1 VSGVTFVDEKTGVA
15 NYFGS
20 TSTIDLL
27 KSFHEAVHQTVQVVL
42 DHAPSSGADE
52 RASKRQRREA
62 IEHPINSDASRDFRI
77 QDIYASP
84 TVRRATGWWPSG
96 NLIEVHLD
104 HFFGI
109 VYSTI
114 PIFDE
119 KVFRTTFG
127 RFANASESSQSLQ
140 WECLTYSILA
150 LGALYSPNDT
160 ECAARYFAEAQG
172 LLGSLLGVSALRTA
186 QAALLMVCL
195 PLLCQVDCID
205 KIIGRICSLYG
216 STQPY
221 VHPTCAMLTC

>member
-20 TSTIDLL
+20 ISTIDLL
-27 KSFHEAVHQTVQVVL
+27 KSFHEAVHETGQEVL
-42 DHAPSSGADE
+42 DHAPTSGADE
-52 RASKRQRREA
+52 RASKRRRREA
-62 IEHPINSDASRDFRI
+62 NEHPINSDACPNFRI

-96 NLIEVHLD
+96 NLVEVHLD
-104 HFFGI
+104 YFFGI
-109 VYSTI
+109 IYSTI

-119 KVFRTTFG
+119 KVFRATFR
-127 RFANASESSQSLQ
+127 RFENTSESPQSKQ
-140 WECLTYSILA
+140 WECLTYSVLA

-172 LLGSLLGVSALRTA
+172 LLGSLLGVSSLKTV

-205 KIIGRICSLYG
+205 KIIGRVCSLYG